1 MGNTQQIFGQNNM
14 KKNIVYII
22 ADQLRYDFIN
32 INGNEYID
40 TPNLNMM
47 ASEGYNFTNTYTAVS
62 SCISARA
69 AIHTGL
75 SQESHKR
82 VGYEDGVKW
91 DYENML
97 AEVFSK
103 NGYHTQ
109 CVGKMHVYPTR
120 SLCGFNNII
129 LHDGYLHHSRKTS
142 GIYGENFEQT
152 DDYLY
157 WLKNEF
163 GMEADLIDSGI
174 SCNSWD
180 ARAFSLPEYAH
191 PTNWVTSQAI
201 DFLRRR
207 DPEKPFFLNISYVAP
222 HSPLTPPSY
231 YYDKYKD
238 KEVLPIIH
246 SDWDFYND
254 KNYNINAIYGDI
266 GEEKIKNARRA
277 YSGLVEQIDH
287 QVGRFLM
294 KLGEYNLLEDTIIV
308 FGSDHGDMIGDHN
321 FLRKSVPY
329 QGSIHI
335 PLIVYDPGKNLGENE
350 VSNLDEIVELRDIM
364 PSLLDF
370 CDLEIP
376 ESVEGK
382 SVKDLIK
389 GTKESQRD
397 YLHGEHAYG
406 DLSNHY
412 ILDKNYKYIW
422 YSQSGREQLFD
433 MKNDPKELNDLMED
447 STKDGLIKD
456 YRNKLIKEL
465 KNRPEGYV
473 KDGKLIVGC
482 EIKNTL

>member
-1 MGNTQQIFGQNNM
+1 
-14 KKNIVYII
+14 
-22 ADQLRYDFIN
+22 
-32 INGNEYID
+32 
-40 TPNLNMM
+40 
-47 ASEGYNFTNTYTAVS
+47 
-62 SCISARA
+62 
-69 AIHTGL
+69 
-75 SQESHKR
+75 
-82 VGYEDGVKW
+82 
-91 DYENML
+91 
-97 AEVFSK
+97 
-103 NGYHTQ
+103 
-109 CVGKMHVYPTR
+109 
-120 SLCGFNNII
+120 
-129 LHDGYLHHSRKTS
+129 
-142 GIYGENFEQT
+142 
-152 DDYLY
+152 
-157 WLKNEF
+157 
-163 GMEADLIDSGI
+163 
-174 SCNSWD
+174 
-180 ARAFSLPEYAH
+180 
-191 PTNWVTSQAI
+191 
-201 DFLRRR
+201 
-207 DPEKPFFLNISYVAP
+207 
-222 HSPLTPPSY
+222 
-231 YYDKYKD
+231 
-238 KEVLPIIH
+238 
-246 SDWDFYND
+246 
-254 KNYNINAIYGDI
+254 
-266 GEEKIKNARRA
+266 
-277 YSGLVEQIDH
+277 
-287 QVGRFLM
+287 M

>member
-1 MGNTQQIFGQNNM
+1 M

-32 INGNEYID
+32 FNGNEYID

-109 CVGKMHVYPTR
+109 CIGKMHVFPTR
-120 SLCGFNNII
+120 SLCGFNNIV
-129 LHDGYLHHSRKTS
+129 LHDGYLHHSRKANKA
-142 GIYGENFEQT
+142 YGENYEQT

-163 GMEADLIDSGI
+163 GMKADLIDTGI
-174 SCNSWD
+174 SCNSWTS
-180 ARAFSLPEYAH
+180 RAFEFPEYAH
-191 PTNWVTSQAI
+191 PTNWVTSEAI

-222 HSPLTPPSY
+222 HAPLTPPPY
-231 YYDKYKD
+231 YFDKYKD
-238 KEVLPIIH
+238 REVLPTIH
-246 SDWDFYND
+246 SDWDFFD
-254 KNYNINAIYGDI
+254 HRAYNIDAKRGDV
-266 GEEKIKNARRA
+266 GQENIKNARRA

-294 KLGEYNLLEDTIIV
+294 KLGEYDLLKDTIIV

-335 PLIVYDPGKNLGENE
+335 PLIVYDQGKNLGDNKA
-350 VSNLDEIVELRDIM
+350 SKLDEIVELRDIM

-370 CDLEIP
+370 CDIEIP

-382 SVKDLIK
+382 SVKGLIN

-397 YLHGEHAYG
+397 YLHGEHAYA

-412 ILDKNYKYIW
+412 ILDKDYKYVW
-422 YSQSGREQLFD
+422 YSQSGKEQFFD
-433 MKNDPKELNDLMED
+433 MKNDQKELYDLTNDH
-447 STKDGLIKD
+447 TKASLIND
-456 YRNKLIKEL
+456 YRDKLIKVL
-465 KNRPEGYV
+465 YNRPEGYV
-473 KDGKLIVGC
+473 KDGKLVVGC
-482 EIKNTL
+482 EVRSTLE

>member
-1 MGNTQQIFGQNNM
+1 M

-22 ADQLRYDFIN
+22 ADQLRYDFLN
-32 INGNEYID
+32 INGNKYID

-47 ASEGYNFTNTYTAVS
+47 ANEGYNFTNAYTAVS

-91 DYENML
+91 DYKNMM

-109 CVGKMHVYPTR
+109 CVGKMHVYPER
-120 SLCGFNNII
+120 SLCGFNNVI
-129 LHDGYLHHSRKTS
+129 LHDGYLHDSRKNF
-142 GIYGENFEQT
+142 GQYGENFEQT

-163 GMEADLIDSGI
+163 GMNTDLVDAGI

-180 ARAFSLPEYAH
+180 SRAFNLPEYAH

-231 YYDKYKD
+231 YFDKYKD
-238 KEVLPIIH
+238 REVLPTIH
-246 SDWDFYND
+246 SDWDFFNE
-254 KNYNINAIYGDI
+254 KNYNINAIYGDV
-266 GEEKIKNARRA
+266 GRENIKNARRA
-277 YSGLVEQIDH
+277 YSGLIEQIDH
-287 QVGRFLM
+287 QVGRFLL
-294 KLGEYNLLEDTIIV
+294 KLGEYGLLDNTIIV

-329 QGSIHI
+329 QGTIHI
-335 PLIVYDPGKNLGENE
+335 PLIVYDPGKNLG
-350 VSNLDEIVELRDIM
+350 SNKNSNFEEIIELRDIM

-370 CDLEIP
+370 CDIKIP
-376 ESVEGK
+376 ENVEGR
-382 SVKDLIK
+382 SIK
-389 GTKESQRD
+389 GLISATKESQRA

-406 DLSNHY
+406 SLSNHY
-412 ILDKNYKYIW
+412 IIDKDYKYIW
-422 YSQSGREQLFD
+422 YSQSGKEQFFD
-433 MKNDPKELNDLMED
+433 IKNDPKEIDDLINNQG
-447 STKDGLIKD
+447 K
-456 YRNKLIKEL
+456 NKLIRDYRDKLINEL

-473 KDGKLIVGC
+473 KDGKLVVGC
-482 EIKNTL
+482 VVKNTLD

>member
-1 MGNTQQIFGQNNM
+1 M
-14 KKNIVYII
+14 KKKTNIVYII
-22 ADQLRYDFIN
+22 ADQLRYDFVN

-91 DYENML
+91 DYENMM

-129 LHDGYLHHSRKTS
+129 LHDGYLHHSRKAS
-142 GIYGENFEQT
+142 GHYGENFEQA

-163 GMEADLIDSGI
+163 GMEADLIDTGI

-180 ARAFSLPEYAH
+180 TRAFNLPEYAH

-222 HSPLTPPSY
+222 HSPLTPPPY
-231 YYDKYKD
+231 YFDKYKD
-238 KEVLPIIH
+238 KEVLQPIH
-246 SDWDFYND
+246 GNWDFYK
-254 KNYNINAIYGDI
+254 KNNFNINAIYGDI
-266 GEEKIKNARRA
+266 GQDKIKNARRA

-287 QVGRFLM
+287 QVERFLM
-294 KLGEYNLLEDTIIV
+294 KLGEYDLLEDTIIV

-335 PLIVYDPGKNLGENE
+335 PLIVYDPGKNLGENKT
-350 VSNLDEIVELRDIM
+350 SNLDEIIELRDIM

-376 ESVEGK
+376 DTVEGK
-382 SVKDLIK
+382 SIKNLIN

-422 YSQSGREQLFD
+422 YSQSGIEQFFD
-433 MKNDPKELNDLMED
+433 LKNDPKEVNDLKD
-447 STKDGLIKD
+447 DQTKASLIKD
-456 YRNKLIKEL
+456 YRDKLVKEL
-465 KNRPEGYV
+465 KNRPEGYF
-473 KDGKLIVGC
+473 KDGKLVVGC
-482 EIKNTL
+482 EVRSTL